1 MEWVITENDLSLRLD
16 KLLSEKSDLSRNQC
30 QTSIDQGFVSVNG
43 QNVKKRVR
51 LKVGDRLLF
60 TPPEKP
66 ERKLTP
72 FAMPLD
78 VVFEDDD
85 IIVIN
90 KPAGISTHPSPNDT
104 QSTLVEALI
113 FHCGTLPDA
122 GDPLRPGIV
131 HRLDKDTTG
140 LLVAAKSAPAQKGLT
155 RAFAERTVEKTYLAI
170 TVGNPGEQTVET
182 QIGRNPNKRQE
193 MAVVVN
199 GGKKAITHIQPIT
212 WNHELALV
220 SVRIETGRTHQ
231 IRVHLKHCK
240 TPVLGDTVYGTE
252 KINRKKEVGSQLLHA
267 HTLAFAHPITGK
279 KMSFTIPHPNSWE
292 KIINDIRQTHLNK

>member
-1 MEWVITENDLSLRLD
+1 MEWVIAENDLSTRLD
-16 KLLSEKSDLSRNQC
+16 KLLSKKSGLSRSQC
-30 QTSIDQGFVSVNG
+30 QASIDQGLVSVNG
-43 QNVKKRVR
+43 CHVKKRVC
-51 LKVGDRLLF
+51 LKVGDRVLF
-60 TPPEKP
+60 TPPQKP

-72 FAMPLD
+72 FAMPLEI
-78 VVFEDDD
+78 VFEDDD

-104 QSTLVEALI
+104 QSTLVEAFI
-113 FHCGTLPDA
+113 FHCGALPDA

-140 LLVAAKSAPAQKGLT
+140 LLVAAKTPQAQKGLT
-155 RAFAERTVEKTYLAI
+155 DAFAARAVEKTYLAI
-170 TVGNPGEQTVET
+170 TVGNPGEQTIET

-199 GGKKAITHIQPIT
+199 GGKKAITHIKPIT

-240 TPVLGDTVYGTE
+240 TPVLGDAVYGIE
-252 KINRKKEVGSQLLHA
+252 KINRKKEANSQLLHA
-267 HTLAFAHPITGK
+267 HTLAFSHPVTSE
-279 KMSFTIPHPNSWE
+279 KMSFTIPYPNSWE
-292 KIINDIRQTHLNK
+292 KFINDIK